1 MTKWLSELDS
11 DVIQMVPQ
19 SDSEFNITITNRPK
33 TSKKCGQHAKSYE
46 QFQHCKYK
54 KVLKRMPKMKKT
66 KEQR

>member
-1 MTKWLSELDS
+1 MVIRCDS
-11 DVIQMVPQ
+11 DGATDSEFNIT
-19 SDSEFNITITNRPK
+19 DSEFNITIINRPK

-46 QFQHCKYK
+46 QFQHRKYK

>member
-11 DVIQMVPQ
+11 DVIQKVPQ
-19 SDSEFNITITNRPK
+19 SDSEFNITIINRPK
-33 TSKKCGQHAKSYE
+33 TSKKCGRHAKSYE
-46 QFQHCKYK
+46 QFQHRKYK